1 MTLLPVPVPGG
12 AALEPPHHIEKG
24 TGDVILFLH
33 GVGGGAYSW
42 MPQINSFGM
51 KYRAAAW
58 NMPGYGKS
66 ALTGDMTFPG
76 LAKALLALMDE
87 EAWDRVHLV
96 GHSMGGMVAQEF
108 AVDHQDRLHS
118 LTLSATSPAFG
129 KPDGDFQKKFVE
141 ARLAPL
147 SAGQTMKDL
156 AGELVQTMMSP
167 DADPHGRQLAFDCM
181 SDVAAETYR
190 AAVECIVTFEQRAN
204 LPNIGVPTL
213 VLAGEL
219 DTNAPAPMMEKMAS
233 RIPGAQYRC
242 LPGLGH
248 LANLEDPQ
256 AFDAALSDF
265 ILSVTT

>member
-1 MTLLPVPVPGG
+1 MTLLPVPVPGSDTP
-12 AALEPPHHIEKG
+12 EPPHHIEKG
-24 TGDVILFLH
+24 DGDVILFLH

-42 MPQINSFGM
+42 MPQINSFAM
-51 KYRAAAW
+51 KYKAAAW

-66 ALTGDMTFPG
+66 VLSGGMTFPD
-76 LAKALLALMDE
+76 LAKSLLALLDE
-87 EAWDRVHLV
+87 EAWDKVHLV

-129 KPDGDFQKKFVE
+129 SPDGDFQKKFVE

-147 SAGQTMKDL
+147 AAGKTMGNL
-156 AGELVQTMMSP
+156 ATELVQTMMSP
-167 DADPHGRQLAFDCM
+167 EADPHGQQLAFDCM

-204 LPNIGVPTL
+204 LPKISVPTL

-233 RIPGAQYRC
+233 KIPGARYVC

-265 ILSVTT
+265 ILSATN

>member
-1 MTLLPVPVPGG
+1 MTLVPMTVPGG
-12 AALEPPHHIEKG
+12 DAPEPPHHIEKG
-24 TGDVILFLH
+24 EGDVLLFLH

-51 KYRAAAW
+51 KFRAAAW

-66 ALTGDMTFPG
+66 VLSGAMTFPS
-76 LAKALLALMDE
+76 LAKSLLTLLDE
-87 EAWDRVHLV
+87 QEWNRVHLV

-108 AVDHQDRLHS
+108 AVDHQDRLLS

-129 KPDGDFQKKFVE
+129 SPDGDFQKKFVE

-147 SAGQTMKDL
+147 AEGKTMSDL
-156 AGELVQTMMSP
+156 ATELVQTMMSP
-167 DADPHGRQLAFDCM
+167 DADPHGQQLAFDCM
-181 SDVAAETYR
+181 SDVTAETYR

-204 LPNIGVPTL
+204 LPKISIPTL

-233 RIPGAQYRC
+233 KITGSRYVC

-265 ILSVTT
+265 ILSATN

>member
-1 MTLLPVPVPGG
+1 MIAVPT
-12 AALEPPHHIEKG
+12 HIEKG
-24 TGDVILFLH
+24 DGEVILFLH

-42 MPQINSFGM
+42 MPQINSFSM
-51 KYRAAAW
+51 NYLAAAW

-66 ALTGDMTFPG
+66 PLFGAMTFPA
-76 LAKALLALMDE
+76 LADALEALLD
-87 EAWDRVHLV
+87 DRGWEKVHLV

-108 AVDHQDRLHS
+108 AVDRQDRLLS

-129 KPDGDFQKKFVE
+129 KPDGEFQKKFVD

-147 SAGQTMKDL
+147 ADGATMADL
-156 AGELVQTMMSP
+156 ATELVETMMSK

-181 SDVAAETYR
+181 ADVAADTYR

-204 LPNIGVPTL
+204 LPNIGIPTL
-213 VLAGEL
+213 VLAGET
-219 DTNAPAPMMEKMAS
+219 DTNAPAPMMEKMAAK
-233 RIPGAQYRC
+233 IPGARYVC
-242 LPGLGH
+242 LPELGH

-265 ILSVTT
+265 LNTVSR

>member
-1 MTLLPVPVPGG
+1 MTLVPESV
-12 AALEPPHHIEKG
+12 AKG
-24 TGDVILFLH
+24 EGEVILFLH

-42 MPQINSFGM
+42 MPQINSFSM
-51 KYRAAAW
+51 NYRAAAW

-66 ALTGDMTFPG
+66 PLLGPMSFPD
-76 LAKALLALMDE
+76 LAESLEALLD
-87 EAWDRVHLV
+87 DRGWEKVHLV

-108 AVDHQDRLHS
+108 AVGRQDRLLS

-147 SAGQTMKDL
+147 ANGATMADL
-156 AGELVQTMMSP
+156 ATELVETMMSEE
-167 DADPHGRQLAFDCM
+167 ADPNGRRLAFDCM
-181 SDVAAETYR
+181 ADVAADTYR

-204 LPNIGVPTL
+204 LPNIHVPTL
-213 VLAGEL
+213 VLAGET
-219 DTNAPAPMMEKMAS
+219 DTNAPAPMMEKMAAK
-233 RIPGAQYRC
+233 IPGARYVC
-242 LPGLGH
+242 LPVLGH

-265 ILSVTT
+265 LNSVPH